1 MSTQTLKFTIITPEK
16 KVYENDVFQVSI
28 PTTSGEITVLPSHIP
43 MVSVLQ
49 AGEMRIKDK
58 DGEHPYAIS
67 GGFLEVRANSELV
80 ILADSAERADNIDL
94 ARAEE
99 ARKRA
104 EEEMEKVKNTE
115 DVDYARLQALI
126 DKEMNR
132 IRVANKYRKLR

>member
-99 ARKRA
+99 AHKRA
-104 EEEMEKVKNTE
+104 EEEMEKVKNIE

>member
-16 KVYENDVFQVSI
+16 KVYKNDVFQVSI